1 MIFLEAPR
9 SVDELK
15 KIAASV
21 NAPQMVNLVEG
32 GKTPLL
38 RVKELEQMG
47 FKIASFSGSTQKV
60 AIKAIE
66 RFLVDFH
73 RTGDINLYLEDM
85 VSLNERSAL
94 LELDQFYRLEKKYG
108 SPSGE

>member
-1 MIFLEAPR
+1 
-9 SVDELK
+9 
-15 KIAASV
+15 
-21 NAPQMVNLVEG
+21 MVNLVEG

-38 RVKELEQMG
+38 RVNELEQMG

-73 RTGDINLYLEDM
+73 KTGDINLYLEDM
-85 VSLNERSAL
+85 VSLTERSSL
-94 LELDQFYRLEKKYG
+94 LELTRYYKLEKKYQI
-108 SPSGE
+108 PIEK